1 MPSLNQ
7 LEELTQLS
15 RSYLDGLAA
24 RIQALPPGDPH
35 LASLK
40 QIHEHLT
47 SLFGKLPDVVKEHN
61 AQIKKTV
68 DDATASINAN
78 RAKLAE
84 IIKNRPQ
91 PRPRI
96 PRPKVVADP
105 LLEEKLQLAL
115 HSRFGNRTP
124 HTR

>member
-1 MPSLNQ
+1 MPSPQ
-7 LEELTQLS
+7 QIDELMKVS
-15 RSYLDGLAA
+15 KSYLTGLAA
-24 RIQALPPGDPH
+24 RIEALPADDPNV
-35 LASLK
+35 ATLK
-40 QIHEHLT
+40 RIHEQLT
-47 SLFGKLPDVVKEHN
+47 TLFGKIPDAVKEHKE
-61 AQIKKTV
+61 QIKKTV
-68 DDATASINAN
+68 EDATASINAN

-91 PRPRI
+91 PKPRVQ
-96 PRPKVVADP
+96 RPKVVVDP